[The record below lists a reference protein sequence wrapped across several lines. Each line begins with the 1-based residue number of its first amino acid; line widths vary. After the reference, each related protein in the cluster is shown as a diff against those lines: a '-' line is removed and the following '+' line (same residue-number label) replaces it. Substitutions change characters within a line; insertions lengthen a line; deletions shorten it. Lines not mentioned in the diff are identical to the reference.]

1 MSGVIKGYKGVV
13 QNGVRISY
21 SQNDG
26 WESEIT
32 YEGPKAN
39 IFAIA
44 GNVKQ
49 WADDFTINAG
59 AGPTATLVAKVG
71 RDIYGSADNAAV
83 DVVTT
88 WDLNSNEVQRDL
100 REVAGADTLTD
111 DQVKVVEK
119 AANDAK
125 NSDNATSTYP
135 ASGAAGGVQ
144 SAWNAAQ
151 KNLFWF
157 FMRDQFNWMDFEF
170 ALTKRELVTSYY
182 TVGVSMA
189 GINKLWTTA
198 QINATEGAFPN
209 AMAASVTAIFAN
221 STPTK
226 NNTNMADGT
235 NKWYFRWLKKAPQ
248 ITQTAGGK
256 FERTTEWWLGLWP
269 TWIYPAHT

>member
-100 REVAGADTLTD
+100 REVAGADTLSD
-111 DQVKVVEK
+111 DKIKEVEK

-125 NSDNATSTYP
+125 ASDNAASSFP
-135 ASGAAGGVQ
+135 AGGRSSWGAAE
-144 SAWNAAQ
+144 

-226 NNTNMADGT
+226 NNTNMADET
-235 NKWYFRWLKKAPQ
+235 SKWYYRWLKKAPQ

-269 TWIYPAHT
+269 TWIYPAYT

>member
-1 MSGVIKGYKGVV
+1 MSGVIKGYTGVV
-13 QNGVRISY
+13 QNGVRVSY
-21 SQNDG
+21 SKSEG
-26 WESEIT
+26 WQSEVT

-59 AGPTATLVAKVG
+59 AGPTATLTARIG
-71 RDIYGSADNAAV
+71 RDIYGSANSAAV

-100 REVAGADTLTD
+100 REVAGADSLND

-119 AANDAK
+119 AARDAK
-125 NSDNATSTYP
+125 NSDSTASTYP

-144 SAWNAAQ
+144 SGWNAAQ

-157 FMRDQFNWMDFEF
+157 FIRDQFNWMDYEF
-170 ALTKRELVTSYY
+170 VLTKRELVTSYY

-189 GINKLWTTA
+189 GVNKLWNTA
-198 QINATEGAFPN
+198 QINSAEGAFPD
-209 AMAASVTAIFAN
+209 AMTASVSAIFSNTTPARDN
-221 STPTK
+221 STMP
-226 NNTNMADGT
+226 DVSS
-235 NKWYFRWLKKAPQ
+235 KWLYRWLKKAPN

-256 FERTTEWWLGLWP
+256 FERSTEWWLGLWP
-269 TWIYPAHT
+269 SWIYPAHT